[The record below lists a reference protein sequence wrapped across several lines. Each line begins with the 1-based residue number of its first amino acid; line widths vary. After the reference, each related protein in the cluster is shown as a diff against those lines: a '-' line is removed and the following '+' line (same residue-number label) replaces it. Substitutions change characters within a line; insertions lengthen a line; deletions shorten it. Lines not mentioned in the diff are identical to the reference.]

1 MKILNTIILTAALI
15 LTGCGKKDT
24 SSADGSGNKPQTKK
38 KLIGISVM
46 TMSNPF
52 FVDLANAAKDEA
64 KKHGYEVIIYGGEE
78 ADKQAKQVRD
88 FITQNV
94 DAIIL
99 SPKDTQ
105 AIGGPIKEANA
116 AGIPVFTADTGCSD
130 KTAKVV
136 CNVMT
141 DNKGGGKLAG
151 KAMIEALNNKG
162 GKILILDYKE
172 AQSCILRVNG
182 FKEVIDEYN
191 SKNPS
196 AKITI
201 VAELAGEAS
210 EEPSKKATADT
221 LNANPDLAGVFAI
234 NDPSA
239 LGAVVALK
247 QAGKMSQVKVIGFDG
262 QLIGKQAIL
271 KGEIYADPIQFPE
284 EIGRKTVQQI
294 IKYKAAEEVPAEI
307 LIDTKLYYKADAE
320 KDPDL
325 KGK

>member
-1 MKILNTIILTAALI
+1 MKILSLITILFGL
-15 LTGCGKKDT
+15 LF
-24 SSADGSGNKPQTKK
+24 SSCNNSQQSPQSEKRK
-38 KLIGISVM
+38 VIGISVM

-52 FVDLANAAKDEA
+52 FVELANAAKEEA
-64 KKHGYEVIIYGGEE
+64 AKHGYDAIIYGGEE

-88 FITQNV
+88 FITQKV

-99 SPKDTQ
+99 APKDNL

-116 AGIPVFTADTGCSD
+116 DCIPVFTADSGCSD
-130 KTAKVV
+130 PTAKVI

-151 KAMIEALNNKG
+151 KAMIQALQNKG

-172 AQSCILRVNG
+172 AQSCILRVDG
-182 FKEVIDEYN
+182 FKDVIDEYN
-191 SKNPS
+191 EKNPS
-196 AKITI
+196 AKIEI
-201 VAELAGEAS
+201 VAELAGAAS

-221 LNANPDLAGVFAI
+221 LNAHPDLAGVFSI

-247 QAGKMSQVKVIGFDG
+247 QAGKLDKVKVIGFDG

-271 KGEIYADPIQFPE
+271 KGEIFADPIQFPKE
-284 EIGRKTVQQI
+284 LGRKAVQQF
-294 IKYKAAEEVPAEI
+294 IKYQNAEEVPQQI
-307 LIDTKLYYKADAE
+307 LISTKLYFKEDAE

-325 KGK
+325 KEK

>member
-1 MKILNTIILTAALI
+1 MKLFTFVLIISAFFFNSCNSKAAKS
-15 LTGCGKKDT
+15 GKSKI
-24 SSADGSGNKPQTKK
+24 
-38 KLIGISVM
+38 IGISVM

-52 FVDLANAAKDEA
+52 FVELAEAAKEEA
-64 KKHGYEVIIYGGEE
+64 ARHGYEVIIYGGEE

-88 FITQNV
+88 FITQKV

-116 AGIPVFTADTGCSD
+116 ECIPVFTADSGCSD
-130 KTAKVV
+130 ESAKVV
-136 CNVMT
+136 CNIMT

-151 KAMIEALNNKG
+151 KAMIKALGNKG

-172 AQSCILRVNG
+172 AQSCILRVDG
-182 FKEVIDEYN
+182 FKEVINEYN
-191 SKNPS
+191 SSNPGS
-196 AKITI
+196 KIEI
-201 VAELAGEAS
+201 VAELAGAAS

-247 QAGKMSQVKVIGFDG
+247 QAGKMKQVKVIGFDG

-271 KGEIYADPIQFPE
+271 KGEIYADPIQFPD
-284 EIGRKTVQQI
+284 EIGRKAVQQF
-294 IKYKAAEEVPAEI
+294 IKYQNAEEVPAEI
-307 LIDTKLYYKADAE
+307 LIDTKLYFQSDAE
-320 KDPDL
+320 KDQSL
-325 KGK
+325 QGK

>member
-1 MKILNTIILTAALI
+1 MKILSTIILTAVLI

-24 SSADGSGNKPQTKK
+24 ESADGSGNKPQTKK

-182 FKEVIDEYN
+182 FKEVVDEYN

-320 KDPDL
+320 KDPAL